1 MQSEFD
7 VDAASRSP
15 DGRRQNV
22 LNLRLPS
29 LSLPRWVSMFHCGVA
44 LLGVGP
50 TTGAP
55 NAKKLQATGC

>member
-1 MQSEFD
+1 MQSAFG

-15 DGRRQNV
+15 GGRRQNV

-29 LSLPRWVSMFHCGVA
+29 LSSRRVSVFHCGVA

-55 NAKKLQATGC
+55 NAEKPQATGC